1 MNISKEHRK
10 IVGEISLLKKEQS
23 KISIVK
29 EFAKHAKL
37 QRKINKLNEQLKNH
51 GRFTC
56 MITLYFIP
64 IGYCYILR
72 IIYYS
77 KYLFFSKRKFI

>member
-1 MNISKEHRK
+1 MNINKEHQK

-51 GRFTC
+51 G
-56 MITLYFIP
+56 
-64 IGYCYILR
+64 
-72 IIYYS
+72 
-77 KYLFFSKRKFI
+77 LF

>member
-1 MNISKEHRK
+1 MNISKEQRK

-23 KISIVK
+23 EIFIVK

-51 GRFTC
+51 GMF
-56 MITLYFIP
+56 Y
-64 IGYCYILR
+64 
-72 IIYYS
+72 
-77 KYLFFSKRKFI
+77 